1 MTLAAVAAA
10 LLSAAPPAGQPQK
23 APPAP
28 VPPEAAL
35 LMGRALAEG
44 GAFERLAELTDTVGA
59 RLTGSPGAEAA
70 VRWAR
75 ERFQRDGLPV
85 RLEPVR
91 VRRWVRGAER
101 AEVLPAP
108 GWRGQPLAVTAL
120 GGSPPTP
127 PGGLAAEVVEAWSLE
142 EVERLGEAVRGKLV
156 LLQHRMGEGDG
167 YGKAVRLRSR
177 GPAAAARAGAAG
189 TLVRSLSTLA
199 MRAPHTGQ
207 TRFDPG
213 ERSIPAAA
221 ISTED
226 ADLIHRLLGRGP
238 VKVKLTLGCGP
249 GDPPEVESANVVA
262 EIRGREAP
270 GEVVLLAAHLDSWD
284 LGTGAV
290 DDGAGVA
297 MVMDAMR
304 LAASMPRPPRR
315 TLRAVLTMN
324 EENGLDGGVAYAER
338 HRDELARHVAAVEA
352 DSGAGR
358 PTGVRVTAG
367 PGGLEA
373 MRALTRPLA
382 SLGADGVAGEGGGAD
397 VSPLHYQGVP
407 VLSVAQDTSRYF
419 DWHHTAA
426 DTLDKVNPRDLA
438 QATAALAWVAWA
450 LAEAREP
457 LPRPE
462 PPAEPPWWKPEPPPV
477 AGQAAPAPNSR

>member
-1 MTLAAVAAA
+1 VTLATALAALVAAG
-10 LLSAAPPAGQPQK
+10 APP
-23 APPAP
+23 PAEA
-28 VPPEAAL
+28 PPEAARL
-35 LMGRALAEG
+35 LGRALAEG
-44 GAFERLAELTDTVGA
+44 GAYQRLAELTDTVGA

-70 VRWAR
+70 VRWALA
-75 ERFQRDGLPV
+75 RFRKDGLEA

-91 VRRWVRGAER
+91 VHRWVRGAER
-101 AEVLPAP
+101 AELLPAP

-142 EVERLGEAVRGKLV
+142 EVEKLGEALRGKVV
-156 LLQHRMGEGDG
+156 LLQHRMGSGEG
-167 YGKAVRLRSR
+167 YGQAVRLRSR

-189 TLVRSLSTLA
+189 ALMRSLATTSL
-199 MRAPHTGQ
+199 RSPHAGQ

-213 ERSIPAAA
+213 ERQIPAAA
-221 ISTED
+221 LSTED
-226 ADLIHRLLGRGP
+226 ADLLHRLAGRGP

-249 GDPPEVESANVVA
+249 GDPPEAESANVVA
-262 EIRGREAP
+262 EIRGRERP
-270 GEVVLLAAHLDSWD
+270 EEVVLLAAHLDSWD

-304 LAASMPRPPRR
+304 LAAGMGRPPRR

-324 EENGLDGGVAYAER
+324 EENGLDGGVGYAER
-338 HRDELARHVAAVEA
+338 HRDELGGHVAAIEA

-358 PTGVRVTAG
+358 PTGLRVAAG

-373 MRALTRPLA
+373 MRALARPL
-382 SLGADGVAGEGGGAD
+382 STLGADGVAEGDAGAD
-397 VSPLHYQGVP
+397 VSPLHYQRVP
-407 VLSVAQDTSRYF
+407 ALSVAQDTSRYF
-419 DWHHTAA
+419 DWHHSAA
-426 DTLDKVNPRDLA
+426 DTLDKVSPRDLA
-438 QATAALAWVAWA
+438 EATAALAWVAWA
-450 LAEAREP
+450 LAEAPET

-462 PPAEPPWWKPEPPPV
+462 PPDKPPWWKPAPAPV
-477 AGQAAPAPNSR
+477 AGQGAPRDSR